1 MGNLKEG
8 PPEVAPHVV
17 FTEMADVAHKYGYGL
32 QFNVTL
38 IYYLDGEKFTSTV
51 KRQDND
57 G

>member
-17 FTEMADVAHKYGYGL
+17 FTEMVDVAHKYGYGL

-51 KRQDND
+51 KRQDDD